1 MGSFLVPG
9 SVGLQV
15 KFVRFE
21 VISVSSLVGFVM
33 GFGLLEPTSPGAQAQ
48 ILHLKERPK
57 MKP

>member
-21 VISVSSLVGFVM
+21 VISVSRKPEPKRL
-33 GFGLLEPTSPGAQAQ
+33 GLGPETPSQS
-48 ILHLKERPK
+48 
-57 MKP
+57 